1 MFYPYIRLHFS
12 NRGTFH
18 FFLLCTISC
27 GQKSQLQTECNQEI
41 EKVKEK
47 YELLRQEEDSVYH
60 RLTTDLNRIY
70 TKVLVNQSLAE
81 FFKASLVQGID
92 YQYNFVF
99 AFMY

>member
-1 MFYPYIRLHFS
+1 
-12 NRGTFH
+12 
-18 FFLLCTISC
+18 
-27 GQKSQLQTECNQEI
+27 
-41 EKVKEK
+41 
-47 YELLRQEEDSVYH
+47 LLRQEEDSVYH